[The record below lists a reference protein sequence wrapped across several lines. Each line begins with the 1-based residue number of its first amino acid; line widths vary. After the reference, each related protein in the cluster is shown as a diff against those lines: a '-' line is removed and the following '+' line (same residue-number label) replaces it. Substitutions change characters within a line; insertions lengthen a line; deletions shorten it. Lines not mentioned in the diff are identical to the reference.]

1 MTYQKPYQPWYD
13 DKRDYSTNAPTYY
26 DYLANSIELERTQTE
41 AINDLLVRDVNFFD
55 SDEIHVDKLTDWNE
69 DDSEHS
75 GQINFKAHVITS
87 PSSTTQTIDG
97 TDYNASNG
105 IKVLHDGLYA
115 PDYKKVLDKYS
126 ADSNAKFTTLT
137 TDLKNLTTK
146 HDNDISAVKQTIA
159 TNINQ
164 VNASLANKEQVIAS
178 DRNTINI
185 THGTNGTNAKTK
197 VDTNPQTVLEHNN
210 LKTSNK
216 IVKVHEAGTNDTTI
230 GLDENFI
237 NQVDKATSDISGKQ
251 DKLSAGTGINISNNT
266 ISTIGVDQSTR
277 NLVLKSGDLT
287 KPNKWGGTAN
297 TTVRSNT
304 NYYILETNNATKEEF
319 GGIAWDLALQ
329 HVNAG
334 EQFSIYM
341 PVYIDS
347 SVAIDDN
354 LCFSIKQ
361 HPDVTAVNYIIPT
374 TTKDKWFIVQTTFTI
389 NNAADIGKNAF
400 WVYLVKNGKV
410 RIMPPMLVRG
420 NLIPQEYQPAFEDLQ
435 AQNLQNPDIY
445 SWHKFS
451 NLTASGDWGIE
462 YYNDVNSHVYNIKI
476 KTGVITEANPDSPIA
491 QQSIPVLLKAG
502 VPQDFINK
510 AVNGYVF
517 RTGYYLGDTLNR
529 VGLMIKSDTA
539 ANTMT
544 IYVKY
549 YETTGTI
556 RNTQVVQGHEATP
569 IAISY
574 TPSETAALSLIP
586 ELYADDSDFT
596 PVTD

>member
-55 SDEIHVDKLTDWNE
+55 SDEIHVDKLTDWHE

-75 GQINFKAHVITS
+75 GQISFKAHVITS

-105 IKVLHDGLYA
+105 IQVLHDGLYA

-146 HDNDISAVKQTIA
+146 HDNDISTVKQTIT

-164 VNASLANKEQVIAS
+164 VNANLTNKEQVITS
-178 DRNTINI
+178 ERGTINI
-185 THGTNGTNAKTK
+185 NHGTNGTNAKTK

-216 IVKVHEAGTNDTTI
+216 IVKVHTAGSNDTTI
-230 GLDENFI
+230 GLDGNFI
-237 NQVDKATSDISGKQ
+237 NQVDKATSDIAGKQ
-251 DKLSAGTGINISNNT
+251 DKLSAGTGINISNNI
-266 ISTIGVDQSTR
+266 ISTISVDQSTR

-287 KPNKWGGTAN
+287 KPNKWGGTTN
-297 TTVRSNT
+297 TTVRANT
-304 NYYILETNNATKEEF
+304 DYYILETKNATSNEF

-347 SVAIDDN
+347 SVAIDGD

-361 HPDVTAVNYIIPT
+361 HPDVSAVNHIIT
-374 TTKDKWFIVQTTFTI
+374 TTSKDKWFIVQTTFTI
-389 NNAADIGKNAF
+389 NKSADIGKNAF

-410 RIMPPMLVRG
+410 RIMPPMIVRG

-435 AQNLQNPDIY
+435 SQNLQNPDIY

-462 YYNDVNSHVYNIKI
+462 YYNDINSHVYNIKI
-476 KTGVITEANPDSPIA
+476 KPGVITEANQGSPIA
-491 QQSIPVLLKAG
+491 QQSISVLLNAG
-502 VPQDFINK
+502 VPQDFIDK

-529 VGLMIKSDTA
+529 VGLMVKSDKS
-539 ANTMT
+539 ANTVT

-549 YETTGTI
+549 YDATGTI

-586 ELYADDSDFT
+586 ELYVDDSDFT
-596 PVTD
+596 HVTD